1 MMIRWHWNANLLPS
15 NGFSPRIL
23 WFKTSVPGCCVSCA
37 LNRWLS
43 ARQGHTCHT
52 SLHVIWFQKNLKA
65 IHGVPAFS
73 VGATNT
79 WNFRWIFLP
88 GHPWSPCPCVS
99 SGLWKPKTLDCAWG
113 FSGPP
118 HIGATCHMPVN
129 LWTFIIDFAEVEHT
143 SLKNPSWSS
152 WNLFQWRLVMSI
164 CIFPAIFMALN
175 LGKNRSWTC
184 GPSALLMCK
193 RCHVWLG
200 LESGRAWKGVEGCGR
215 VWNLRFQKAH
225 VI

>member
-1 MMIRWHWNANLLPS
+1 MGSRRFPW
-15 NGFSPRIL
+15 GPRTPE
-23 WFKTSVPGCCVSCA
+23 TSVEFSFLGIHDLHAPAWVLGFGSRKRWTAPG
-37 LNRWLS
+37 
-43 ARQGHTCHT
+43 G
-52 SLHVIWFQKNLKA
+52 
-65 IHGVPAFS
+65 
-73 VGATNT
+73 
-79 WNFRWIFLP
+79 FL
-88 GHPWSPCPCVS
+88 
-99 SGLWKPKTLDCAWG
+99 GL
-113 FSGPP
+113 